1 MQNRRGE
8 RPATLP
14 AAAALLV
21 VLAVLVGIDSARAAV
36 GIQARV
42 VATTTGVVVAVVR
55 TSGSGYVVR
64 TPCGAS
70 ARISTATPV
79 GRPVVVLDPGHGG
92 DERGAL
98 SPAGLEE
105 KAINLAVAE
114 AAQDRLEQAGYPTVL
129 TRTADYRVTLD
140 VRATIVTKLAPRL
153 FVSIHHNSVPDGP
166 LPGPG
171 TEAYYQHTSGKSRRL
186 AGIVYE
192 EVVAALRPLGGPGFG
207 WVGDRDAGVKTR
219 MNSRGGDYYG
229 ILRRTAGVPSV
240 LAELAFVSNAAEAD
254 LLGRTEVQ
262 RTEGDAVARAI
273 IRFLTTSDPGSG
285 YVDAYPRTEPAGPG
299 GGSGGCLDPPLE

>member
-1 MQNRRGE
+1 M
-8 RPATLP
+8 
-14 AAAALLV
+14 
-21 VLAVLVGIDSARAAV
+21 
-36 GIQARV
+36 
-42 VATTTGVVVAVVR
+42 
-55 TSGSGYVVR
+55 
-64 TPCGAS
+64 
-70 ARISTATPV
+70 
-79 GRPVVVLDPGHGG
+79 
-92 DERGAL
+92 
-98 SPAGLEE
+98 
-105 KAINLAVAE
+105 
-114 AAQDRLEQAGYPTVL
+114 
-129 TRTADYRVTLD
+129 
-140 VRATIVTKLAPRL
+140 
-153 FVSIHHNSVPDGP
+153 
-166 LPGPG
+166 
-171 TEAYYQHTSGKSRRL
+171 
-186 AGIVYE
+186 YE